1 MYEFDVCDD
10 ITSEEDYIYEYDDC
24 DGDGEGGAEYA

>member
-1 MYEFDVCDD
+1 MYEFDDCDD

-24 DGDGEGGAEYA
+24 DGDGEGGAE